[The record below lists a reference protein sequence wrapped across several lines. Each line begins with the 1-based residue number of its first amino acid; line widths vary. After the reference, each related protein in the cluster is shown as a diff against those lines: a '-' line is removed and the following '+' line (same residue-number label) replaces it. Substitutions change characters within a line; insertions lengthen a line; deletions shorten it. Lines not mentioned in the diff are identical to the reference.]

1 MLVAYLVESLVVKL
15 VEKLDNQWADLLVV
29 SMAKVKVEL
38 LAEWMVVQ
46 MASHLAGLVEVLMVW
61 MLVV

>member
-1 MLVAYLVESLVVKL
+1 MLVVYLVESLVVKL

-38 LAEWMVVQ
+38 LAEWMVAQ
-46 MASHLAGLVEVLMVW
+46 MASHSAGLVEVLMVW